1 MSERLQFI
9 IMAGF
14 ALLCFGCGYLT
25 AFIVTRNKWRDE
37 MIERRIARF
46 DWRTGKWEWGE
57 PPIFE
62 DEPRRRSAAKT
73 TDQR

>member
-1 MSERLQFI
+1 MSERLLFI
-9 IMAGF
+9 IVAAF

-25 AFIVTRNKWRDE
+25 AFVVTRNKWRDE
-37 MIERRIARF
+37 TIERRIARY

-62 DEPRRRSAAKT
+62 DEPGRVRSQT
-73 TDQR
+73 TDPR

>member
-25 AFIVTRNKWRDE
+25 AFIVTRNKVA
-37 MIERRIARF
+37 RRNDRAPHRPL
-46 DWRTGKWEWGE
+46 RLAHRQMGMG
-57 PPIFE
+57 
-62 DEPRRRSAAKT
+62 RAA
-73 TDQR
+73 DI

>member
-25 AFIVTRNKWRDE
+25 AFIVTRKNWRGD
-37 MIERRIARF
+37 MINRGFANYNERTA
-46 DWRTGKWEWGE
+46 
-57 PPIFE
+57 PP
-62 DEPRRRSAAKT
+62 PRRLT
-73 TDQR
+73 C

>member
-25 AFIVTRNKWRDE
+25 AFIVTRKNWRGD
-37 MIERRIARF
+37 MIKRGFANYNE
-46 DWRTGKWEWGE
+46 RTGKWEWGE
-57 PPIFE
+57 QAS
-62 DEPRRRSAAKT
+62 RRH
-73 TDQR
+73 